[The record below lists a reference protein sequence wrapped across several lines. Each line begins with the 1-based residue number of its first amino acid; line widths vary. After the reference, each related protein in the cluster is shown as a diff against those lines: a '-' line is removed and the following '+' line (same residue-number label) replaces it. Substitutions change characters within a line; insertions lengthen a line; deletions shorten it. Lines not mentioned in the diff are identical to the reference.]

1 MFLLIF
7 IDLLFAWQLR
17 VCECEML
24 KLENLLYQEADNIK
38 ADDLEATPILLTG
51 Q

>member
-7 IDLLFAWQLR
+7 IDLLFAWQLQ

-24 KLENLLYQEADNIK
+24 KLENILYQEADNIK
-38 ADDLEATPILLTG
+38 ADDLEASLILLTA